1 MGLEDQSTQQNI
13 LKAAVRTLDL
23 AVLARST
30 GSSVKDFVLSGPTP
44 PWFEAT
50 FGSPTDISEESPFL
64 EDFIAGSGNDCWQ
77 GDGLE
82 ERSELWQENSRDD
95 QLHYFQATAL
105 REGEFDILII
115 SNVTERYQQDQKYL
129 QHVHNTSLHQR
140 KLAKEH
146 EKRQIL
152 LDCIIRELGSPVST
166 ILLNVQF
173 AKDKLE
179 RPDLREAL
187 ERAEAQAERQRN
199 LIHSVTHHFQS
210 DLADLES
217 NILERTSISLM
228 SLASA
233 TIQQYRAVASQKEV
247 SINLSPTNDPYHV
260 VANEGHLQ
268 RIFNNVLEYSVSSSP
283 TSASVTVA
291 LERKA
296 DRVRAIFSNKGER
309 LSEEKQTA
317 LFRPFNQSLC
327 STSDERPSLA
337 LYFCKMAL
345 EALGG
350 TIDITSSPEGNEIWF
365 ELPSQSKNKAS
376 VSPNKRES

>member
-30 GSSVKDFVLSGPTP
+30 GSSVKDFILSGPTP

-140 KLAKEH
+140 KLEKEH

-166 ILLNVQF
+166 IL
-173 AKDKLE
+173 
-179 RPDLREAL
+179 
-187 ERAEAQAERQRN
+187 
-199 LIHSVTHHFQS
+199 S
-210 DLADLES
+210 
-217 NILERTSISLM
+217 
-228 SLASA
+228 SA
-233 TIQQYRAVASQKEV
+233 TIQQYRVVASQKEV
-247 SINLSPTNDPYHV
+247 GINLSPTSDPYHV
-260 VANEGHLQ
+260 LANEGHLQ
-268 RIFNNVLEYSVSSSP
+268 RIFSNVLEYSVSSSP